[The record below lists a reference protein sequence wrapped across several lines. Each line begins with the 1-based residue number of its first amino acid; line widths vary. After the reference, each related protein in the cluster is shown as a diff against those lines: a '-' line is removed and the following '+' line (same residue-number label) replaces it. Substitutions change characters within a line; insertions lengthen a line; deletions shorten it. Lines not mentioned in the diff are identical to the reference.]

1 MKDVFRNAVS
11 KKLFSVPSAYL
22 GGSGILYDAILCCNH
37 IFQFPG
43 KMVLD
48 FPIELRHYSD
58 VERVILLVKDKP
70 DENHDI

>member
-1 MKDVFRNAVS
+1 MLPMKDVFRNAVS

-43 KMVLD
+43 
-48 FPIELRHYSD
+48 SD
-58 VERVILLVKDKP
+58 AHWMLL
-70 DENHDI
+70 

>member
-37 IFQFPG
+37 IFQEILVSKTTLTPLESQEISLKEIKNYPLILPG
-43 KMVLD
+43 
-48 FPIELRHYSD
+48 
-58 VERVILLVKDKP
+58 
-70 DENHDI
+70 

>member
-43 KMVLD
+43 SGAHWM
-48 FPIELRHYSD
+48 
-58 VERVILLVKDKP
+58 LL
-70 DENHDI
+70 